1 MATMRR
7 MIGDFRKRWA
17 RRRSRSLAPNKEEEL
32 YRVRTPP
39 EVLDP
44 RVKTDRRK

>member
-1 MATMRR
+1 MGRS
-7 MIGDFRKRWA
+7 IQDVRKRWA
-17 RRRSRSLAPNKEEEL
+17 RRRSKSLAPNKEDEL

-44 RVKTDRRK
+44 RVKTGRKR